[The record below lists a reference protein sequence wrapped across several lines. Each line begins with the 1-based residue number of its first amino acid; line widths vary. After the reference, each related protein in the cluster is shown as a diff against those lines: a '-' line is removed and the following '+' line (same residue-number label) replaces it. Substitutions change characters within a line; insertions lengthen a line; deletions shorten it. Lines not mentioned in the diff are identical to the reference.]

1 LLPRTKG
8 SHTSTCELEALTQ
21 ITTHKGGGLWLTGE
35 SNILLALIEV
45 SIVFGFDVESYVNGW
60 NYYCL

>member
-45 SIVFGFDVESYVNGW
+45 SIVFGFDVESE
-60 NYYCL
+60 